1 MKLKDLPKIDLPRE
15 RLEKYGEQKLAD
27 YELLAILLDSGIKG
41 TNVLTLS
48 KQIIRHINKI
58 GFAKVT
64 LTDLCTIKGLGKAK
78 ASKIIAA
85 IALAQR
91 FSKGRPELLSA
102 EDIWNICS
110 DIRASKREHFVAFY
124 INSQNEL
131 IERQIISIGTLN
143 ASLVHPREVFEPA
156 LKLSCASIIIAHNHP
171 SGRLDPSREDVEVTK
186 RLTEAGRLLGVEL
199 IDHVIVSKNG
209 YLSFQQKNLL

>member
-58 GFAKVT
+58 GFATVT

-143 ASLVHPREVFEPA
+143 AV
-156 LKLSCASIIIAHNHP
+156 
-171 SGRLDPSREDVEVTK
+171 
-186 RLTEAGRLLGVEL
+186 
-199 IDHVIVSKNG
+199 
-209 YLSFQQKNLL
+209 